1 MLQSQPDQT
10 SFVYLFKDCAIG
22 RELKMK
28 NDRLEELKKGLIAI
42 VGQQQVLTD
51 DQKTRPYRT
60 GIRVGKGVACAVV
73 IPGNLLQ
80 LWQVLKLCVQL
91 DKIIIIQAANT
102 GLTGGSTPDGDDYD
116 RDVVIISTLNL
127 DQLILLNR
135 GTQVVA
141 AAGSTLYQL
150 EERLAKLG
158 RGPHSVIGSSCI
170 GASIVGGICNNS
182 GGNLVNRGPAYTEY
196 SLFARLRAD
205 GELELINHLGIE
217 LGETPEDIL
226 TTLQQVN
233 FNTEALPECQ
243 GQASDQDYKNRV
255 RDIESPV
262 PARFNADKRRLQ
274 EASGCAGKL
283 AVFAVRLDTFPK
295 PEEEQIFYVG
305 TNQPQHLTTLRKQI
319 LSNFKQLPDM
329 GEYLHRSYFDGAD
342 FYCKDAYLA
351 IKYFG
356 TGFIPT
362 LFSIK
367 RQVDQ
372 IVSQWPLPLFQDHF
386 SDKALQFAAQL
397 FPDHLP
403 ARMREYRNQYEHHM
417 IILASDHSIQETKE
431 LLQQSFARADEEC
444 SYFECSE
451 SEGKA
456 ALLHRYVA
464 GNAPA
469 RYQILNANKSGE
481 LLPLDVALPR
491 NCETWYEIL
500 PQEILCQM
508 AETFQMSHFLCMVFH
523 WDFVVRKGV
532 DAADL
537 KAKILSILDK
547 AGAKYPAEHN
557 VGHLYKAETDLSNFY
572 KKIDPTNSFN
582 PGIGKMSKLK
592 DHQ

>member
-1 MLQSQPDQT
+1 M
-10 SFVYLFKDCAIG
+10 
-22 RELKMK
+22 R
-28 NDRLEELKKGLIAI
+28 NDRLEELEKRLISV
-42 VGQQQVLTD
+42 VGQQQVLTGVE
-51 DQKTRPYRT
+51 KTRPYRT
-60 GIRVGKGVACAVV
+60 GIRVGGGVACAVA

-80 LWQVLKLCVQL
+80 LWQVLQVCVQL

-150 EERLAKLG
+150 EERLSKLG

-170 GASIVGGICNNS
+170 GASVVGGICNNS

-196 SLFARLRAD
+196 SLFARLRSD
-205 GELELINHLGIE
+205 GELELVNHLGIE

-226 TTLQQVN
+226 STLQNIN
-233 FNTEALPECQ
+233 FDTEDLPKCQ
-243 GQASDQDYKNRV
+243 GQASDQDYKSRV
-255 RDIESPV
+255 RQIESPI
-262 PARFNADKRRLQ
+262 PARFNADKRRLR

-305 TNQPQHLTTLRKQI
+305 TNQPKHLTTLRKQI
-319 LSNFKQLPDM
+319 LSGFKQLPDM

-342 FYCKDAYLA
+342 LYCKDAYLA

-362 LFSIK
+362 LFGIK

-372 IVSQWPLPLFQDHF
+372 VVSQWPLQIFQDHF
-386 SDKALQFAAQL
+386 SDKALQFVAQL

-403 ARMREYRNQYEHHM
+403 AKMRQYRNQYEHHM
-417 IILASDHSIQETKE
+417 IILASDHSIKETRE
-431 LLQQSFARADEEC
+431 LLEKSFTDDDDKRA
-444 SYFECSE
+444 YFECNDT
-451 SEGKA
+451 EGKA

-469 RYQILNANKSGE
+469 RYQILHADESGE

-500 PQEILCQM
+500 PKEILCQM

-523 WDFVVRKGV
+523 WDFVVKKGV
-532 DAADL
+532 DVADL
-537 KAKILSILDK
+537 KAKILEILDN